1 MRHLLK
7 LIAVVIFFAA
17 CGEAGGPPSVA
28 PRLDSNTNWLRYC
41 SSDIP
46 CGELSCTCSIC
57 TLPCN
62 PDECA
67 ALGPTARCARADEV
81 ALLAPSCGTAGVT
94 TSLCVAGCES
104 DDDCEAGRACLLG
117 NCIERIAGGE
127 MAAAGSG
134 AGAEGTTSEPAV
146 CNSDCRVMANA
157 AAQNCL
163 TGGSMSDD
171 DCMAAASE
179 ALDICAT
186 SCASGAEEAVTAL
199 YNGFRCNGD
208 PVISSADATLRIAL
222 DNCRL
227 NDLYNP
233 QFGGMRCTFGGEVI
247 YDSCAGEAEGSSAP
261 VAQSPAAVDVVTVSP
276 TTGVTCESECRSAAN
291 AVTEA
296 CRGFGDFGY
305 GDELCVASGQAQFDS
320 CWERCP
326 ASETPPLAAQ
336 P

>member
-7 LIAVVIFFAA
+7 LIAAVIFFAA

-127 MAAAGSG
+127 MAAAASG
-134 AGAEGTTSEPAV
+134 AGAEGATSEPAV
-146 CNSDCRVMANA
+146 CNSDCRIMANA
-157 AAQNCL
+157 AAQYCL

-186 SCASGAEEAVTAL
+186 SCAGGGAEEAVTAL

-208 PVISSADATLRIAL
+208 PVISGADATLQIAL

-261 VAQSPAAVDVVTVSP
+261 VAQSPAAVDVVTASP
-276 TTGVTCESECRSAAN
+276 PTSVICESDCRAFGDAVTNACRSY
-291 AVTEA
+291 
-296 CRGFGDFGY
+296 GY

>member
-1 MRHLLK
+1 MKHLLK
-7 LIAVVIFFAA
+7 LMAVVIFFAA
-17 CGEAGGPPSVA
+17 CGEAGAPPSSA

-41 SSDIP
+41 SSDVP

-57 TLPCN
+57 TLPCD

-81 ALLAPSCGTAGVT
+81 ELLAPSCGTAGVT

-146 CNSDCRVMANA
+146 CNSDCRIMANA
-157 AAQNCL
+157 AAQYCL

-186 SCASGAEEAVTAL
+186 SCSSGGAEEAVTAL

-208 PVISSADATLRIAL
+208 PVISSADATLQIAL

-233 QFGGMRCTFGGEVI
+233 QFGGMRCTFGDEII
-247 YDSCAGEAEGSSAP
+247 YDSCAGEAEGSAA
-261 VAQSPAAVDVVTVSP
+261 VAAESPAAVDVVNVSP
-276 TTGVTCESECRSAAN
+276 TTGVTCESDCRAFGDAVTNACRSY
-291 AVTEA
+291 
-296 CRGFGDFGY
+296 GY
-305 GDELCVASGQAQFDS
+305 GDDLCVASGQAQFDS

-326 ASETPPLAAQ
+326 ASAEVTPLAAQ

>member
-1 MRHLLK
+1 MKHLLK
-7 LIAVVIFFAA
+7 LMAVVIFFAA
-17 CGEAGGPPSVA
+17 CGEAGAPPSGA

-41 SSDIP
+41 SSDVP

-57 TLPCN
+57 TLPCD

-104 DDDCEAGRACLLG
+104 DDDCDAGRACLLG

-157 AAQNCL
+157 AAQYCL
-163 TGGSMSDD
+163 TGGQMSDD

-186 SCASGAEEAVTAL
+186 SCAGGGAEGAVTAL

-208 PVISSADATLRIAL
+208 PVISSADATLQIAL
-222 DNCRL
+222 ENCRL

-233 QFGGMRCTFGGEVI
+233 QFGGMRCTFGEEVI
-247 YDSCAGEAEGSSAP
+247 YDSCAGEAEGSSAEAP
-261 VAQSPAAVDVVTVSP
+261 QSPAAVDVVTASP
-276 TTGVTCESECRSAAN
+276 PTSVTCYLDCRAFSV

-296 CRGFGDFGY
+296 CRSYGY
-305 GDELCVASGQAQFDS
+305 GDDLCVASGQAQFDS

-326 ASETPPLAAQ
+326 APETPPLAAQ